1 MLVAALTAPG
11 FVQFVTSPTQQ
22 AQSHGMVGSAWL
34 LTLRGGTVLALEGV
48 GGGIGA
54 VSHTVR
60 VARTQAWG
68 PGQEGQALGVG
79 TAQGLHRHWPS
90 TGPCI
95 ARC

>member
-48 GGGIGA
+48 GG
-54 VSHTVR
+54 
-60 VARTQAWG
+60 
-68 PGQEGQALGVG
+68 ALGLSVTLSG
-79 TAQGLHRHWPS
+79 WPGHRPGDQGRRGKP
-90 TGPCI
+90 
-95 ARC
+95 